1 MLLKVKWKNNAI
13 LRNTPVI
20 ISIKKQQKTNLNDIM
35 YCSYF
40 CKKPKRKTIE

>member
-1 MLLKVKWKNNAI
+1 MQYYE
-13 LRNTPVI
+13 TQPVI

-40 CKKPKRKTIE
+40 CKENKKPKRKTIE